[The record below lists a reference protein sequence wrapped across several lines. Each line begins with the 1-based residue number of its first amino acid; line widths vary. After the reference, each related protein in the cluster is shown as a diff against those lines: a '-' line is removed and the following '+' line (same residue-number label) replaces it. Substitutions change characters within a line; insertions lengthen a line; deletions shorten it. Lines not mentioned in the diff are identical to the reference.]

1 MRSRTCGILI
11 LKKEIIKKII
21 LPVTTNP
28 LRRKSNENMLK
39 ISFDIELKLLS
50 KQLQIN
56 ILIAL
61 FKELFVFMT
70 SGTSF
75 RYKANDPDTSRS

>member
-1 MRSRTCGILI
+1 
-11 LKKEIIKKII
+11 
-21 LPVTTNP
+21 
-28 LRRKSNENMLK
+28 MLK
-39 ISFDIELKLLS
+39 MSFDIELKLLS
-50 KQLQIN
+50 KQLQVN

-75 RYKANDPDTSRS
+75 TYKANNQDTSRS